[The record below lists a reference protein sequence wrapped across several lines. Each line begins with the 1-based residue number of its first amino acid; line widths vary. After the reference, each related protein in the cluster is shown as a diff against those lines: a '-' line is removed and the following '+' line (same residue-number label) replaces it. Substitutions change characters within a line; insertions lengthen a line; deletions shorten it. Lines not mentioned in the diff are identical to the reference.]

1 MHGSEERRMIA
12 RGFIAPSFLMLSL
25 NKQDS
30 TLIYRLGG
38 KAKLS
43 IIFIVSS
50 NIIQNHVM
58 LSGEGNDNGEKTTI
72 CT

>member
-1 MHGSEERRMIA
+1 MTA
-12 RGFIAPSFLMLSL
+12 RSLITSSFLMLSV

-43 IIFIVSS
+43 IIFIVCS
-50 NIIQNHVM
+50 NKIYNRVK
-58 LSGEGNDNGEKTTI
+58 LSGKRNDNGEKTTI

>member
-1 MHGSEERRMIA
+1 MIA
-12 RGFIAPSFLMLSL
+12 RGFIASSFLMLSL

-43 IIFIVSS
+43 IIFIVCS
-50 NIIQNHVM
+50 NKIYNRVKS
-58 LSGEGNDNGEKTTI
+58 SGEGNDNGEKTTI

>member
-1 MHGSEERRMIA
+1 MIA
-12 RGFIAPSFLMLSL
+12 RGFIASSFLMLSL
-25 NKQDS
+25 NEQDS

-43 IIFIVSS
+43 IIFIVCS
-50 NIIQNHVM
+50 NKIYNRVK